1 LLAGFVSGRGM
12 LGAELRK
19 VREAAGL
26 TQEKLAFAA
35 KLSREYVNQLEQD
48 HKSPT
53 VKVLVR
59 LCKAMDV
66 RAWKVLRAA
75 EEE

>member
-1 LLAGFVSGRGM
+1 M

-19 VREAAGL
+19 AREAAGL

-48 HKSPT
+48 RKSPT
-53 VKVLVR
+53 VNVLLR
-59 LCKAMDV
+59 LCKAMNV
-66 RAWKVLRAA
+66 RAWRVLRLVEEPPAA
-75 EEE
+75 K

>member
-1 LLAGFVSGRGM
+1 M

-19 VREAAGL
+19 AREAAGL

-48 HKSPT
+48 RKSPT
-53 VKVLVR
+53 VKVLLR
-59 LCKAMDV
+59 LCRAMDV
-66 RAWKVLRAA
+66 RAWKILRHV
-75 EEE
+75 EENQVRK

>member
-1 LLAGFVSGRGM
+1 M

-19 VREAAGL
+19 AREAAGL

-48 HKSPT
+48 RKSPT
-53 VKVLVR
+53 VKVLLR
-59 LCKAMDV
+59 LCTAMGV
-66 RAWKVLRAA
+66 KGWKVLRAA
-75 EEE
+75 EEEPE

>member
-1 LLAGFVSGRGM
+1 M
-12 LGAELRK
+12 MGAELRK
-19 VREAAGL
+19 ARETAGL

-48 HKSPT
+48 RKSPT
-53 VKVLVR
+53 VKVLLR

-66 RAWKVLRAA
+66 KAWRVLQAV
-75 EEE
+75 EEQPAGKGRKSS

>member
-1 LLAGFVSGRGM
+1 M

-19 VREAAGL
+19 AREAAGL

-48 HKSPT
+48 RKSPT

-59 LCKAMDV
+59 LCEAMNVKAW
-66 RAWKVLRAA
+66 RVLRMI
-75 EEE
+75 EERERS